1 MSPESTSMKQDSR
14 GIPLTNADEFALGRY
29 EDAVEQFATYVG
41 DPIATID
48 EALQRRPEFVAGH
61 ILKALV
67 LYTLAE
73 RRFAAMAADALACAR
88 QHASTANDRER
99 GLIAAAAALVDCRW
113 DDASL
118 AFDRVLANHPRDAL
132 ALQVAHLMDFYR
144 GDALNLRN
152 RVSRV
157 LPHWDES
164 IRGYSYVLG
173 MHAFGLEEMNQ
184 YPQAEAT
191 ALRALSLQPKDGWA
205 VHAAVH
211 VMEMQGRID
220 EGIALLQEREGDW
233 APDNAFAFHNF
244 WHLALFCMDGA
255 RYGEALALF
264 DGHVHPG
271 QAAYILSLVD
281 ATALLWRLRLEG
293 VDVGDRLLHVADDWE
308 ARVADEAGFYAFNDV
323 HAAMAFAMAGRD
335 AALADLATRM
345 EVSSRANSPGASI
358 VREIGIPL
366 AHGFAAFARGRY
378 ADAVEAVEPV
388 RDTAHR
394 FGGSHAQRDVVTLTL
409 IEAAVRAGDTSRARH
424 YAGERIVHKP
434 GSAWARRLWHRA
446 GGSGYPGARA

>member
-1 MSPESTSMKQDSR
+1 MKKDSR
-14 GIPLTNADEFALGRY
+14 GIALTNADEFALGRY
-29 EDAVEQFATYVG
+29 EDAVEQFASYVG
-41 DPIATID
+41 DPVATVD
-48 EALQRRPEFVAGH
+48 EALERRPEFVAGH

-73 RRFAAMAADALACAR
+73 RRFATMAGEALERAR
-88 QHASTANDRER
+88 AQASAANERER
-99 GLIAAAAALVDCRW
+99 GLIAAAAALVDSRW

-118 AFDRVLANHPRDAL
+118 ALDRVLADHPRDAL

-164 IRGYSYVLG
+164 TRGYSYVLG

-220 EGIALLQEREGDW
+220 EGIALLRNRESDW

-255 RYGEALALF
+255 RYDEALALF
-264 DGHVHPG
+264 DRHVYPG
-271 QAAYILSLVD
+271 PAAYILSLVD
-281 ATALLWRLRLEG
+281 ATALLWRLQLEG
-293 VDVGDRLLHVADDWE
+293 VDVGDRMPHVADDWA
-308 ARVADEAGFYAFNDV
+308 ARVAQETGFYAFNDV
-323 HAAMAFAMAGRD
+323 HAAMAFAMAGRGD
-335 AALADLATRM
+335 ALADLAARM
-345 EVSSRANSPGASI
+345 EAPSRVDNPNARI

-366 AHGFAAFARGRY
+366 VNGIAAFARGRY
-378 ADAVEAVEPV
+378 ASAVEAIEPV

-394 FGGSHAQRDVVTLTL
+394 FGGSHAQRDVLTLTL

-434 GSAWARRLWHRA
+434 ASAWGERLWRRA
-446 GGSGYPGARA
+446 GGSGQVRGRA